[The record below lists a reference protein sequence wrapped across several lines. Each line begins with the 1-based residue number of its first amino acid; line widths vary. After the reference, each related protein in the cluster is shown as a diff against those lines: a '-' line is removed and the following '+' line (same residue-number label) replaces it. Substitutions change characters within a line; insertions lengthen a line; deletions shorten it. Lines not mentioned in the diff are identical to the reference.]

1 MSRKIL
7 GGAMLALTITATTAL
22 TALPHIAAPAAASS
36 VCADD
41 DLPVYG
47 FKHFEDK
54 FPKNAVGA
62 MFALNDQFDKVQ
74 RAVFCLTNVE
84 RANAGV
90 PALKWSDDLSGSAAV
105 FARHAEGRQW
115 WTDGANF
122 HDDPDLAGVPVNT
135 QVQQR
140 VQSNNPCT
148 YYKGDGHEVNRWSE
162 NLYAGWD
169 AESFTTAKAAVAWW
183 MNSPTHRANILDRN
197 VTKLGVG
204 VRSGAA
210 RPGIDPAKPA
220 GTFVQQFAGCS

>member
-7 GGAMLALTITATTAL
+7 GGAILALTITASTAV
-22 TALPHIAAPAAASS
+22 TALPHIAAPAAAESG
-36 VCADD
+36 CADEK
-41 DLPVYG
+41 LPVYG
-47 FKHFEDK
+47 YDHFKNI
-54 FPKNAVGA
+54 FPNSPVSALV
-62 MFALNDQFDKVQ
+62 ALNDQFDRVQ

-90 PALKWSDDLSGSAAV
+90 PALKWSDDLSTSAAV

-135 QVQQR
+135 QVQRR

-148 YYKGDGHEVNRWSE
+148 YYKGDGHDVNRWSE

-169 AESFTTAKAAVAWW
+169 STDFTTPQAAVTWW

-204 VRSGAA
+204 VRAGAA
-210 RPGIDPAKPA
+210 RPGIDPAKTA